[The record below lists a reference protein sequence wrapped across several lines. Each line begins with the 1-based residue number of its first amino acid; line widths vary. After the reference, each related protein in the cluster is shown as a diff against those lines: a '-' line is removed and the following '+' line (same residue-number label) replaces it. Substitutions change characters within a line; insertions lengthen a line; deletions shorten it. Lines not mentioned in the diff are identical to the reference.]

1 MTTFMRV
8 ILIWAVAW
16 AAHANTQQATYVA
29 DNSTT
34 IGHYTI
40 QYTTFNSLMIQPD
53 IASIHQLVRAKDQAL
68 VNVSIIDNRKGE
80 TVAAEVSGT
89 AKNLIQQSK
98 TLPFKTIE
106 EPGAVYYIAALR
118 HTNEELFH
126 FTVDL
131 VIDGDPYQ
139 VKFTRK
145 LYIEN

>member
-1 MTTFMRV
+1 MTTFLRV
-8 ILIWAVAW
+8 MFIWLSSW
-16 AAHANTQQATYVA
+16 AAHASTEQASYVA

-40 QYTTFNSLMIQPD
+40 QYTTFNSLMVQPD
-53 IASIHQLVRAKDQAL
+53 ISSIHQVVRAQDQAL
-68 VNVSIIDNRKGE
+68 VNLSIGGNRKGE

-98 TLPFKTIE
+98 TLQFKTIE

-131 VIDGDPYQ
+131 VIEGDPYQ